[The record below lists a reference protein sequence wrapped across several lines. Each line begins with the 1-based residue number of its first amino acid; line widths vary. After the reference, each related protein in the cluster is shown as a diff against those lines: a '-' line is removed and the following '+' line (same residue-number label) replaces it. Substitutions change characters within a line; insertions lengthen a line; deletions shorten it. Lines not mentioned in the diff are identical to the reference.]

1 MFVVRGPTLGEY
13 LNGPMD
19 QTIGFRI
26 PFGVHPLG
34 PFSSLPIRIISINN
48 AVLNGCTLTDSI
60 KKEIRSKIDS
70 NINNSELKNITITF
84 SHQPQG
90 CDPDSGKKIVTEYK
104 NEYKNELKKKTT
116 EEVNKLE
123 KEIENLN
130 KLTISTP
137 ELKDLLNKNKKL
149 LEEKK
154 EYLKKVEE
162 HIKKTNI
169 KYNKIDNEITKIK
182 LYLNNEEYKEI
193 PYSGLISDKYYEKLF
208 THSFDLFPTK
218 KIKKLK

>member
-26 PFGVHPLG
+26 PLGVHPLG
-34 PFSSLPIRIISINN
+34 PFSPFSSLPIRIISINN
-48 AVLNGCTLTDSI
+48 VVLNGCTLTDSI

-116 EEVNKLE
+116 EEVNTLK
-123 KEIENLN
+123 KEINTLNALTTLTPEQQSELNN
-130 KLTISTP
+130 KL
-137 ELKDLLNKNKKL
+137 KVKQ
-149 LEEKK
+149 
-154 EYLKKVEE
+154 EYLKKVEN
-162 HIKKTNI
+162 HIKNTTI

-218 KIKKLK
+218 KLKN